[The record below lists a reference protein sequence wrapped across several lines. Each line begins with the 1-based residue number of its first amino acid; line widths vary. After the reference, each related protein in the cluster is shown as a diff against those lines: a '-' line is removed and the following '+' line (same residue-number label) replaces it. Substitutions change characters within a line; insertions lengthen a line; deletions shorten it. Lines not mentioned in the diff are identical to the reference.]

1 LGSVFKKKLIK
12 SVIKMYICYSAIKQG
27 MRNVTFPAY
36 KKYDDDDM
44 YNVTSSK
51 NAALN
56 GISLRHYN
64 FRIIENLVLF
74 LTDI

>member
-1 LGSVFKKKLIK
+1 
-12 SVIKMYICYSAIKQG
+12 M
-27 MRNVTFPAY
+27 TFPAY
-36 KKYDDDDM
+36 KKYDDDDI

-51 NAALN
+51 NALLN
-56 GISLRHYN
+56 GISLINYN